1 MLHWLTS
8 SEFIAV
14 KKIFAVKIHRSEIR
28 KFTAFMSTRKRGFF
42 SRKTLAKPFIS
53 VVFLA
58 FLNVFLLL
66 FGLDLVIRQLITWF
80 LKRDF
85 LEMNFLKSDFLKM
98 KDFHIS
104 NWVVFIICWN
114 TENMF
119 QLVPI
124 KTIKIVI
131 FSILYI
137 HCIHCSDRSDFEISI
152 ASSQWKKSAVN

>member
-1 MLHWLTS
+1 M
-8 SEFIAV
+8 
-14 KKIFAVKIHRSEIR
+14 KKIFAVKIHRSEIG
-28 KFTAFMSTRKRGFF
+28 KFTAFMSTIKRGFF

-85 LEMNFLKSDFLKM
+85 LEMNFLKSYSLKM

-104 NWVVFIICWN
+104 KWVVFIICWN

-131 FSILYI
+131 FSRFVNSLL
-137 HCIHCSDRSDFEISI
+137 
-152 ASSQWKKSAVN
+152 SSQWSQWFWNFHRFIAVKKKCSELASILSNDG

>member
-1 MLHWLTS
+1 MKSVKVATIPESTRCALHWLTS

-28 KFTAFMSTRKRGFF
+28 KFTAFMSTRKRGYF
-42 SRKTLAKPFIS
+42 SRKTLAKSFIS

-80 LKRDF
+80 FKRDF

-98 KDFHIS
+98 KDFYIS

-119 QLVPI
+119 QLPYRR
-124 KTIKIVI
+124 KYYG
-131 FSILYI
+131 SL
-137 HCIHCSDRSDFEISI
+137 D
-152 ASSQWKKSAVN
+152 

>member
-1 MLHWLTS
+1 MYCLVKVWQILSGDVTHVHWLTS

-80 LKRDF
+80 FKRDF
-85 LEMNFLKSDFLKM
+85 LAMNFLKM
-98 KDFHIS
+98 KDFYIS

-131 FSILYI
+131 FSVL
-137 HCIHCSDRSDFEISI
+137 
-152 ASSQWKKSAVN
+152 